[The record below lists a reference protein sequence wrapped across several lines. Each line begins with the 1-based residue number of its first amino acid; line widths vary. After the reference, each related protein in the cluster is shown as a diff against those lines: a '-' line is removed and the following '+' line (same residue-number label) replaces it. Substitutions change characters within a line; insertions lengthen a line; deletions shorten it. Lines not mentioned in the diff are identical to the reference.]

1 MKKSMQIGG
10 WSGKA
15 ADGKVVTESLV
26 TIIQYLINNH
36 AEQLPNGMTQ
46 FRFLQRVAAALDKA
60 EKSQILEL
68 EDADCK
74 MLQDLLE
81 KNIPPRWARSKDITS
96 VVEEFLSL

>member
-68 EDADCK
+68 EDEVSGLTDTVEAQK
-74 MLQDLLE
+74 GEIEGLE
-81 KNIPPRWARSKDITS
+81 KELADLKD
-96 VVEEFLSL
+96 

>member
-1 MKKSMQIGG
+1 MKSMKIGG

-36 AEQLPNGMTQ
+36 ADQLPNGMTQ
-46 FRFLQRVAAALDKA
+46 FRFLQRVASALDKA
-60 EKSQILEL
+60 EKSQFLEL